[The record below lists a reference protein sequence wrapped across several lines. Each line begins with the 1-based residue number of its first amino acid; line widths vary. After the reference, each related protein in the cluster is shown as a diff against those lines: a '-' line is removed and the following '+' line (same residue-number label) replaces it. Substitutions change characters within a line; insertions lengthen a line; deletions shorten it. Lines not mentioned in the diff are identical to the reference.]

1 MCIYSVV
8 LIFDLFFGLQRVT
21 GCLTFASNIVAVR
34 NVVAQQRPFEQT
46 TDAFNPIG
54 RQTESESSNYIYS
67 YCPDSGGKRLMWHGI
82 PFYPTTVGGE
92 SSNYIRNSLFSSVYV
107 FRSCWMSLFLCVRAS
122 RLVPNVVADDISVC
136 HKVNFCNFSY

>member
-21 GCLTFASNIVAVR
+21 GCLTFASNIVVVR

-54 RQTESESSNYIYS
+54 RQTESEKNLHLIKILS
-67 YCPDSGGKRLMWHGI
+67 
-82 PFYPTTVGGE
+82 
-92 SSNYIRNSLFSSVYV
+92 
-107 FRSCWMSLFLCVRAS
+107 S
-122 RLVPNVVADDISVC
+122 RLTILNSPQKKEIYAVSID
-136 HKVNFCNFSY
+136 NFGS